1 MKAINI
7 PVGNIWH
14 LISHLCHCEE
24 LGINFKKAFSLL
36 GDKSFRTNSPV
47 GSREQLENPM
57 TLPEIMESTSG
68 QAEVKRPKWGR
79 EGMLSARP
87 ICRQREPSPQRCSTA
102 QAPGLNCFFPQTV
115 AIIIIKQLTP
125 ITPPLITAGDGR
137 GRSSKGKVRSRV
149 AFAYLNLK

>member
-24 LGINFKKAFSLL
+24 PGINFKKAFSLL

-57 TLPEIMESTSG
+57 TLPEIVESTSG
-68 QAEVKRPKWGR
+68 QAEVKRPKWGQGR
-79 EGMLSARP
+79 DAFCQAHLQAKTAITPKVQHGSSSRP
-87 ICRQREPSPQRCSTA
+87 QLFLPPDSSNYHNQAVDSNYASSHYSRGWTRPQQQRE
-102 QAPGLNCFFPQTV
+102 
-115 AIIIIKQLTP
+115 
-125 ITPPLITAGDGR
+125 
-137 GRSSKGKVRSRV
+137 SSQPCRLCIS
-149 AFAYLNLK
+149 